1 MLGRTAGI
9 FLLSFLLAL
18 PTAAQDF
25 KKGMAAHKRGDYAAA
40 MREWRPLAD
49 RGDAQAQYKLA
60 FMFERGRGAPQD
72 QAEAVK
78 WFRKAARQGQGTD
91 KNDSRAVKWFRKAA
105 RQGHARAQYSLA
117 VRTARGQGTD
127 KNDSQAVKWFRRAA
141 EQGHAKAQYSLG
153 LRYSQGKGVPKNIVL
168 AYMWWSLAALD
179 GHEKA
184 YAFRDSATKIMTPA
198 EIAEGQRLAREW
210 WARRKKKSPR
220 GQSQT
225 PAPNGAAG

>member
-9 FLLSFLLAL
+9 FLLSFLVVL

-25 KKGMAAHKRGDYAAA
+25 KKGLAAHNRGDYAAA
-40 MREWRPLAD
+40 MKEWRPLAD
-49 RGDAQAQYKLA
+49 RGDAKAQYKLA

-78 WFRKAARQGQGTD
+78 WFRKAARQG
-91 KNDSRAVKWFRKAA
+91 
-105 RQGHARAQYSLA
+105 HARAQYSLA
-117 VRTARGQGTD
+117 VRIARGQGTR
-127 KNDSQAVKWFRRAA
+127 KNDSQAVKWFRKAA

-179 GHEKA
+179 GHLKA
-184 YAFRDSATKIMTPA
+184 DAFRDSATKIMTPA
-198 EIAEGQRLAREW
+198 EIAEARRLAREW